1 MVAYRQATSPI
12 EGKAGGPATMRGTR
26 VPTLGATWPSS
37 LAPRF
42 LLLPLLRRDAKGRR
56 ERILERDR
64 IEAQSAAGAPFDS
77 FLDRPVFV
85 IDGYR
90 GGVTFWD
97 WLGLPGGGL
106 WYAYLWPLVGETV
119 LQRVEENARL
129 RAVLEI
135 DGHTFE
141 EMAEKASA
149 ALLRIREALAT
160 GRIELVNGTYAQP
173 LSQTI
178 SGESNI
184 RHLYYGLAAIEEAV
198 GVRVKSYLA
207 GEPQFFPQLPQIL
220 AGFGFKGVLLRTHW
234 AAFGGDPAEDASLV
248 RWRGPD
254 GTEIPAVPRYQF
266 MDYDVVETESKGLGS
281 GGLSGSDLEAWDNDR
296 LERFRDEAARRG
308 IERPL
313 ISRLADPTPP
323 RAPFPGVAA
332 VAARQDVRFVTP
344 REYFDLAADGA
355 PTVSYAAGDIPSAIP
370 WGLGGGRLQRDGIDA
385 EGAILLA
392 ERLDALA
399 FAMGR
404 SSEAAK
410 IDAAWKGLLRSQ
422 HHDIQI
428 CGPWLSRRH
437 GRSVSE
443 VGQEMAITARRS
455 AGRVAQ
461 GAAAFLASLVD
472 TSSIQ
477 GRAFLLFNSSSWPR
491 REYVELTLRGQGFRI
506 YRGEHELPSQ
516 VVHRGKGE
524 VTLGFVAGLP
534 ALGYQLFDVR
544 PLESAP
550 GPPETSA
557 SAPAATG
564 GDLYS
569 FANPFYSAQIDPQGC
584 LRLDVE
590 GSTLAEGGYITVW
603 RNGRFHDSRSSGGRL
618 ELFEQGPVLERY
630 RREGRLAGIPFCQWI
645 TLYRSLPRIDLRIE
659 LSFSSGST
667 FGPQLADHL
676 PNAPYYVQDE
686 KKLCLNLFSALR
698 RSFSDSPFLVSDVA
712 GERISGLSLV
722 GLDDEQET
730 GVALLNR
737 GTPGHHLDRETGILR
752 NVLAWAPK
760 HWPYAS
766 DNSVTGGRSR
776 YTALTGGYAYE
787 CALLPFPS
795 RLKAVQAA
803 LDYQIPCL
811 GVLLSP
817 RPGQLPSEGSFLR
830 VDPDGALLSSLFV
843 QKGKVYAR
851 IWNASSEGRQA
862 AIKSGGPL
870 SLSACPLD
878 LSAEAPADSID
889 LPPWGLQTLRLGG
902 PAPH

>member
-1 MVAYRQATSPI
+1 
-12 EGKAGGPATMRGTR
+12 MRGTR
-26 VPTLGATWPSS
+26 VPTLATIWPSS

-42 LLLPLLRRDAKGRR
+42 LLLPLLRREAKGRR

-64 IEAQSAAGAPFDS
+64 REAQSAAGTPFDS
-77 FLDRPVFV
+77 SLDAPVFV

-97 WLGLPGGGL
+97 WLVLPGGGL
-106 WYAYLWPLVGETV
+106 WYAFLWPLVGETV
-119 LQRVEENARL
+119 LQRVKENPRL

-149 ALLRIREALAT
+149 AVSRIREALAT
-160 GRIELVNGTYAQP
+160 GRLELVNGAYAQP

-184 RHLYYGLAAIEEAV
+184 RHLYYGLSAIEEAL
-198 GVRVKSYLA
+198 GVRVESYLA

-220 AGFGFKGVLLRTHW
+220 AGFGFKGVVLRTHW
-234 AAFGGDPAEDASLV
+234 AAFGGDPAKDAALV

-266 MDYDVVETESKGLGS
+266 MDYGVVETGSGGLAS
-281 GGLSGSDLEAWDNDR
+281 GGLSGSDLDAWDNDR
-296 LERFRDEAARRG
+296 LERFRDEAVRRG

-313 ISRLADPTPP
+313 LSRLADPTPP
-323 RAPFPGVAA
+323 RAPFPGIAA
-332 VAARQDVRFVTP
+332 VAARQDLRFVTP

-355 PTVSYAAGDIPSAIP
+355 RTVSYAADDIPSAVP
-370 WGLGGGRLQRDGIDA
+370 WGLGGGRLQRDGLEA
-385 EGAILLA
+385 EGNLLLA

-404 SSEAAK
+404 NSEAAK

-422 HHDIQI
+422 HHDLHI
-428 CGPWLSRRH
+428 CGPWLSRQH
-437 GRSVSE
+437 GRSISE
-443 VGQEMAITARRS
+443 VGQEMAIAARKS

-461 GAAAFLASLVD
+461 GAVAFLASLVD
-472 TSSIQ
+472 SSSAQ
-477 GRAFLLFNSSSWPR
+477 GRAFLLFNPSSWPR
-491 REYVELTLRGQGFRI
+491 REYIELTLKGDGFRI
-506 YRGEHELPSQ
+506 YRGEHEVPSQ
-516 VVHRGKGE
+516 VVHRGGGE

-534 ALGYQLFDVR
+534 ALGYQLLDVR
-544 PLESAP
+544 PLEPVP
-550 GPPETSA
+550 GLPETSA
-557 SAPAATG
+557 SASSPAAAG
-564 GDLYS
+564 SDLYS
-569 FANPFYSAQIDPQGC
+569 FANPFYSVQVDPQGC
-584 LRLDVE
+584 LRLDVD
-590 GSTLAEGGYITVW
+590 GRTLVEGGHLTVW
-603 RNGRFHDSRSSGGRL
+603 RDGRYHDSRAGAGRV
-618 ELFEQGPVLERY
+618 ELFQQGPVLERY
-630 RREGRLAGIPFCQWI
+630 RREGRLDGIPFCQWI
-645 TLYRSLPRIDLRIE
+645 TLYRSLPRIDLRVE
-659 LSFSSGST
+659 FNFGSGST
-667 FGPQLADHL
+667 FGPQLADHA
-676 PNAPYYVQDE
+676 PHAPYYVQDE
-686 KKLCLNLFSALR
+686 KKLCLNLLSSLR
-698 RSFSDSPFLVSDVA
+698 RSFSDSPFLISDIA

-722 GLDDEQET
+722 GLDDEQER

-737 GTPGHHLDRETGILR
+737 GTPGHHLDRERGILR

-766 DNSVTGGRSR
+766 DNSVTGSGSR
-776 YTALTGGYAYE
+776 YTALRGGYAYE
-787 CALLPFPS
+787 CALVPCPS
-795 RLKAVQAA
+795 RLKALQAA
-803 LDYQIPCL
+803 VDYQLPCL

-830 VDPDGALLSSLFV
+830 VDPDGVLLSSLFV

-851 IWNASSEGRQA
+851 IWNASPEGRQA
-862 AIKSGGPL
+862 TIRSGGPL
-870 SLSACPLD
+870 SLSTCPLD

-902 PAPH
+902 PAPR